1 MVDTDRFGRA
11 VGRVHEGAVDMNA
24 EMVRRAAAW
33 VFRRYSDDP
42 ALLRLEA
49 EARSARRGLWA
60 LPETER
66 VPPWEW
72 RAAVRAR

>member
-1 MVDTDRFGRA
+1 MDVNT
-11 VGRVHEGAVDMNA
+11 
-24 EMVRRAAAW
+24 EMVRRGAAW

-49 EARSARRGLWA
+49 EARADRRGLWA
-60 LPETER
+60 LPEAGR

-72 RAAVRAR
+72 RAAERAR